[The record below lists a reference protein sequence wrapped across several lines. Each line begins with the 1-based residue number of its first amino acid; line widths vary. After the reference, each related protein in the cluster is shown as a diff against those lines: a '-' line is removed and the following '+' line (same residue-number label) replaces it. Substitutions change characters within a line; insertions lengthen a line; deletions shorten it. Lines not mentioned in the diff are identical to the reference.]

1 MTKKWQIYETNE
13 HIQKQIE
20 ELEKRENINPLL
32 ATILVNRN
40 MTEPEKLRMFLHPTR
55 KDFHDP
61 FLMPDMKRA
70 VDRIKKAI
78 ENKEKVII
86 FGDYDAD
93 GITSI
98 TVLKSFLQDN
108 NLHVDYYIPNRLD
121 EGYGLNKPAI
131 KKIAENKYDL
141 MITVDCGIS
150 GVEEVDYANELGLE
164 TIITDH
170 HEVAEELPRALAIV
184 DAKRKDNKY
193 PCRDL
198 AGVGVVFK
206 LIQAISIELNL
217 PEEGYL
223 KYLDIVCVGTI
234 SDIVPLVDENRV
246 IAKLGLKLV
255 EVTKN
260 IGLRTL
266 LETIGSKTVDSGTIS
281 FGVAPRIN
289 ACGRMGFQQEALD
302 LFLCNN
308 VEEAKKIA
316 QRLNEYNQERQ
327 KEEKQIFEQV
337 MKKIEAGEKG
347 KTCLILGSEGWH
359 HGIIGIVSSKVTEMY
374 FKPSI
379 LICFEGEE
387 GKGSGRSIPGFDLH
401 DALSKCSKYI
411 DKFGGHSMAIGISIK
426 KDNFENF
433 KNEVEE
439 FAKDNNV
446 GDIIPIIHIDEEVSL
461 KNINIEDV
469 ESLKLLEPYGEANK
483 NPLFVFRKLKI
494 NSIRSLSEGKHLK
507 LTLKDENYIIDA
519 IGFNMGNLSEQYR
532 LDDKVDVVGTL
543 DINTFNGN
551 RNIQIILKD
560 IKLTV

>member
-1 MTKKWQIYETNE
+1 MNKKWECCEAEKVRVKDIV
-13 HIQKQIE
+13 QKY
-20 ELEKRENINPLL
+20 NISEIV
-32 ATILVNRN
+32 AKVIVNRN
-40 MTEPEKLRMFLHPTR
+40 IDKTENVEKFLNPTR

-61 FLMPDMKRA
+61 FLMPDME
-70 VDRIKKAI
+70 KAI
-78 ENKEKVII
+78 NRILKAMQDKQKVII
-86 FGDYDAD
+86 YGDYDAD

-98 TVLKSFLQDN
+98 TVLKKFLEEQGME
-108 NLHVDYYIPNRLD
+108 VASYIPNRLD
-121 EGYGLNKPAI
+121 EGYGLNKDAI
-131 KKIAENKYDL
+131 KGIYDDGYRL

-150 GVEEVDYANELGLE
+150 GLDEVEYANNLGIE

-170 HEVAEELPRALAIV
+170 HEPAENLPNAYAVV
-184 DAKRKDNKY
+184 DAKRKDNIY
-193 PCRDL
+193 PFNQL

-206 LIQAISIELNL
+206 VIQALSIKLGLDEK
-217 PEEGYL
+217 EYL

-266 LETIGSKTVDSGTIS
+266 LETIGSKTIDSGTIS

-302 LFLCNN
+302 LFLCDN

-337 MKKIEAGEKG
+337 MKKIEDGEKE

-401 DALSKCSKYI
+401 NALSKCNKYI

-439 FAKDNNV
+439 FAKNNNV

-461 KNINIEDV
+461 RNINIQDV

-494 NSIRSLSEGKHLK
+494 NSIRSLSDGKHLK

-551 RNIQIILKD
+551 RNIQIVLKD